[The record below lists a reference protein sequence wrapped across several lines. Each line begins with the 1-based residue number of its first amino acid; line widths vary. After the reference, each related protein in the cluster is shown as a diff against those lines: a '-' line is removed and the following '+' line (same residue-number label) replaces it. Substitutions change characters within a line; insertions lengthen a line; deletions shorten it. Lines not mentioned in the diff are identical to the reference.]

1 MPAVVVGKVVAR
13 SPSRETTRE
22 VLWLSTPTEIGMAAT
37 LVVVTDPGPGGSL
50 LDTVSSDPFP
60 VRASRDTTA
69 GAPRRCP
76 RSQGP
81 GWLSVCIPAPRR
93 DGAMPG
99 VAPLAVVLWEAPLAS
114 ILNIQDVST
123 EFILAAASRSANER
137 SRRARDDG
145 GKRST

>member
-22 VLWLSTPTEIGMAAT
+22 VLWLSTPTEIGMAAI
-37 LVVVTDPGPGGSL
+37 LVVVTDPGPGGSPSSL

-93 DGAMPG
+93 HGAMPG

-123 EFILAAASRSANER
+123 EFILSAADALL
-137 SRRARDDG
+137 
-145 GKRST
+145 T

>member
-22 VLWLSTPTEIGMAAT
+22 VLWLSTPTEIGMAAI

-69 GAPRRCP
+69 GPP
-76 RSQGP
+76 S
-81 GWLSVCIPAPRR
+81 STYK
-93 DGAMPG
+93 
-99 VAPLAVVLWEAPLAS
+99 
-114 ILNIQDVST
+114 QDVST
-123 EFILAAASRSANER
+123 ALDMTDVGINV
-137 SRRARDDG
+137 
-145 GKRST
+145 